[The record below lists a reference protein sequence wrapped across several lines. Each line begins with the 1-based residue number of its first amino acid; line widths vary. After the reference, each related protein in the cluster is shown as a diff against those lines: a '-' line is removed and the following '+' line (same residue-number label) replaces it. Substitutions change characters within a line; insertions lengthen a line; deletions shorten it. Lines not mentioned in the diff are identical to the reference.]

1 MPVAAEAAEPSALG
15 DPQPATL
22 ILALTALLASG
33 EDVCRADAGSQQ
45 PVAEPQ
51 QQQQQ
56 TRGEIH
62 RGQQHEDTAGGCIS
76 ADGHT
81 ENSGQRRAVLA
92 QRHRQPHS
100 SGGRHSQHPGHL
112 HRPPQVHTKPTLPP
126 LSPGEQGTVQNPRQK
141 LCTPKTL
148 IHPLL
153 LPPKAELQPS
163 PPAKDNTVGKGM
175 LFCAPS
181 YLRKSHFYLSKTTFP
196 FYHQHKK
203 DHPHL
208 SALHNPAAAS
218 KVMSAWEKR
227 HFMPTF

>member
-45 PVAEPQ
+45 PVAEPE

-62 RGQQHEDTAGGCIS
+62 RGQQYEDTAGSCIS

-81 ENSGQRRAVLA
+81 KNSGQRRAVLA

-126 LSPGEQGTVQNPRQK
+126 LSPGEQGTVQNPHQK
-141 LCTPKTL
+141 LCAPKTL

-181 YLRKSHFYLSKTTFP
+181 YLRKSHFYLKEQLSLSTTSRKKTIPTYLHCIIQP
-196 FYHQHKK
+196 QHLK
-203 DHPHL
+203 
-208 SALHNPAAAS
+208 
-218 KVMSAWEKR
+218 
-227 HFMPTF
+227 